1 MPQEGK
7 AVRKMSKQDFITKI
21 AGYIQK
27 IAPEYDIR
35 VSSPV
40 IAQAILESAFGESKL
55 SSVYHNYFGLKCGTA
70 WKGKSVNMKTQ
81 EEYTPGTKTTIR
93 DNFRVYGSME
103 EGVRGYFEFIQM
115 ERYRNLKGITDPQKY
130 LETIIKDGY
139 ATSSTYVKN
148 CMSLINEYGLTRYDA
163 KETAAVVEDKKR
175 TAADYLAVWHSWLGW
190 SESNGRHR
198 QIIDIYNSHKP
209 LAQGYKVKYTD
220 QWCDVTVSAAAIKAG
235 MVDLIGTEC
244 GVERHVQIFKEKGI
258 WIEDGNIVPE
268 PGYII
273 VFNWDKSSQ
282 PNDGFADH
290 IGVVDQVKAGVII
303 CIEGNRND
311 AVSYRSI
318 PIGWGKIRGYAAP
331 RYDKGD
337 AAPASS
343 GGAPSK
349 EVKGKGQVTASILNV
364 RSWAGLEH
372 PNIKTIPTLKY
383 GTTVEICDTVKDA
396 GGADWYYVLIDGRIY
411 GFVTA
416 DYIRKI

>member
-1 MPQEGK
+1 MLQEGK
-7 AVRKMSKQDFITKI
+7 AVIQMSKQDFITKI

-27 IAPEYDIR
+27 IAPEYEIR
-35 VSSPV
+35 VNSPV

-115 ERYRNLKGITDPQKY
+115 ARYRNLKGITDPQKY
-130 LETIIKDGY
+130 LETIIRDGY

-148 CMSLINEYGLTRYDA
+148 CMALINEYGLTRYDA
-163 KETAAVVEDKKR
+163 EKPAAVVEDKKR

-220 QWCDVTVSAAAIKAG
+220 QWCDATVSAAAIQAS

-258 WIEDGNIVPE
+258 WIEDGTITPE

-290 IGVVDQVKAGVII
+290 IGVVDQVKAGIII

-337 AAPASS
+337 AAPAAS
-343 GGAPSK
+343 GGVPSK
-349 EVKGKGQVTASILNV
+349 TVKCKGQVTASILNV

-372 PNIKTIPTLKY
+372 PNIKAIPTLKY

-396 GGADWYYVLIDGRIY
+396 GGADWYYILIDGRIY
-411 GFVTA
+411 GFVSA

>member
-1 MPQEGK
+1 MQQEGK

-115 ERYRNLKGITDPQKY
+115 SRYRNLKGITDPQKY
-130 LETIIKDGY
+130 LETIIRDGY

-148 CMSLINEYGLTRYDA
+148 CMALINEYGLTRYDA
-163 KETAAVVEDKKR
+163 EKPAAVVEDKKR

-209 LAQGYKVKYTD
+209 LAQGYKVKYSD

-290 IGVVDQVKAGVII
+290 IGVVDQVKAGIII

-331 RYDKGD
+331 RYDRGD
-337 AAPASS
+337 AAPATS

-349 EVKGKGQVTASILNV
+349 EVRCKGQVTASILNV
-364 RSWAGLEH
+364 RSWAGIEH
-372 PNIKTIPTLKY
+372 PNIKAIPTLKY

-396 GGADWYYVLIDGRIY
+396 GGADWYYVLMDGRIY
-411 GFVTA
+411 GFVSA
-416 DYIRKI
+416 DYIRKV

>member
-1 MPQEGK
+1 MLQEGK
-7 AVRKMSKQDFITKI
+7 AVIQMSKQDFITKI

-27 IAPEYDIR
+27 IAPEYEIR
-35 VSSPV
+35 VNSPV

-115 ERYRNLKGITDPQKY
+115 ARYRNLKGITDPQKY
-130 LETIIKDGY
+130 LETIIRDGY

-148 CMSLINEYGLTRYDA
+148 CMALINEYGLTRYDA
-163 KETAAVVEDKKR
+163 EKPAAVVEDKKR

-220 QWCDVTVSAAAIKAG
+220 QWCDATVSAAAIQAS

-258 WIEDGNIVPE
+258 WIEDGTITPE

-337 AAPASS
+337 AAPAAS
-343 GGAPSK
+343 GGVPSK
-349 EVKGKGQVTASILNV
+349 TVKCKGQVTASILNV

-372 PNIKTIPTLKY
+372 PNIKAIPTLKY

-411 GFVTA
+411 GFVSA

>member
-1 MPQEGK
+1 
-7 AVRKMSKQDFITKI
+7 MSKQDFITKI

-27 IAPEYDIR
+27 IAPEYEIK
-35 VSSPV
+35 VNSPV

-55 SSVYHNYFGLKCGTA
+55 SAVYHNYFGLKCGTA

-130 LETIIKDGY
+130 LETIIRDGY

-163 KETAAVVEDKKR
+163 EKPAAVVEDKKR

-258 WIEDGNIVPE
+258 WIEDGTITPE

-273 VFNWDKSSQ
+273 VFNWGKDSQ
-282 PNDGFADH
+282 PNDGFSDH
-290 IGVVDQVKAGVII
+290 IGVVDSVKNGTIT

-318 PIGWGKIRGYAAP
+318 PVGWGYIRGYAAP
-331 RYDKGD
+331 KYDKGD
-337 AAPASS
+337 AVPADS

-349 EVKGKGQVTASILNV
+349 VVKCKGQVTASILNV
-364 RSWAGLEH
+364 RSWAGIEY
-372 PNIKTIPTLKY
+372 PNIKSIPYLKY
-383 GTTVEICDTVKDA
+383 GTTVEICDTVKAA
-396 GGADWYYVLIDGRIY
+396 GGSDWYYILIDGRIY
-411 GFVTA
+411 GFVSA

>member
-1 MPQEGK
+1 
-7 AVRKMSKQDFITKI
+7 MSKQDFIREI
-21 AGYIQK
+21 AGHIQK

-35 VSSPV
+35 VNSPV

-55 SSVYHNYFGLKCGTA
+55 SAVYHNYFGLKCGTKWA
-70 WKGKSVNMKTQ
+70 GRSVNMKTQ

-93 DNFRVYGSME
+93 DNFRAYGSME

-115 ERYRNLKGITDPQKY
+115 ERYLNLKGITDPQKY

-148 CMSLINEYGLTRYDA
+148 CMSLIKEYGLTRYD
-163 KETAAVVEDKKR
+163 KEEPVADVVGKKR
-175 TAADYLAVWHSWLGW
+175 TASDYLAIWHSWLGW
-190 SESNGRHR
+190 SESNGRYK
-198 QIIDIYNSHKP
+198 QIIDIYNNHKP

-273 VFNWDKSSQ
+273 VFNWDKSVQ

-290 IGVVDQVKAGVII
+290 IGVVDSVKVGIII

-343 GGAPSK
+343 GGVPSK
-349 EVKGKGQVTASILNV
+349 EVRCKGQVTASM
-364 RSWAGLEH
+364 SS
-372 PNIKTIPTLKY
+372 TI
-383 GTTVEICDTVKDA
+383 
-396 GGADWYYVLIDGRIY
+396 R
-411 GFVTA
+411 
-416 DYIRKI
+416 

>member
-1 MPQEGK
+1 
-7 AVRKMSKQDFITKI
+7 MSKQDFITKI
-21 AGYIQK
+21 AGHIQK

-35 VSSPV
+35 VNSPV

-55 SSVYHNYFGLKCGTA
+55 SAVYHNYFGLKCGTV
-70 WKGKSVNMKTQ
+70 WTGKSVNMKTQ

-115 ERYRNLKGITDPQKY
+115 TRYRNLKGITDPQKY

-148 CMSLINEYGLTRYDA
+148 CMALIREYGLTRYDTGQA
-163 KETAAVVEDKKR
+163 SAETEVKKR

-198 QIIDIYNSHKP
+198 QIIDLYNSHEP
-209 LAQGYKVKYTD
+209 LAQGYKVKYSD

-235 MVDLIGTEC
+235 MADLIGTEC

-258 WIEDGNIVPE
+258 WIEDGTITPE

-290 IGVVDQVKAGVII
+290 IGVVDQVKAGIII

-331 RYDKGD
+331 KYDRTDGTS
-337 AAPASS
+337 AVGQESPS

-364 RSWAGLEH
+364 RRWAGIEH

-411 GFVTA
+411 GFVSA

>member
-1 MPQEGK
+1 
-7 AVRKMSKQDFITKI
+7 MSKQDFIREI

-35 VSSPV
+35 VNSPV

-55 SSVYHNYFGLKCGTA
+55 SAVYHNYFGLKCGTA

-93 DNFRVYGSME
+93 DNFRVYGSMK

-115 ERYRNLKGITDPQKY
+115 ERYRNLKGIKDPQEY

-139 ATSSTYVKN
+139 ATSSSYVGN
-148 CMSLINEYGLTRYDA
+148 CMSLIREYGLTKYDGSGKA
-163 KETAAVVEDKKR
+163 LETSGKKR

-209 LAQGYKVKYTD
+209 LAQGYKLKYTD
-220 QWCDVTVSAAAIKAG
+220 QWCDATVSAAAIQAG

-258 WIEDGNIVPE
+258 WIEDGTITPE

-273 VFNWDKSSQ
+273 VFNWGDSSQ
-282 PNDGFADH
+282 PNDGFSDH
-290 IGVVDQVKAGVII
+290 IGVVDHVKNGTIT

-318 PIGWGKIRGYAAP
+318 PVGWGYIRGYAAP
-331 RYDKGD
+331 KYDKAD
-337 AAPASS
+337 SIPAGEQKSPS
-343 GGAPSK
+343 AGAPSK
-349 EVKGKGQVTASILNV
+349 EVKCKGQVTASILNV
-364 RSWAGLEH
+364 RCWAGTEH
-372 PNIKTIPTLKY
+372 PNIKSIPYLKY
-383 GTTVEICDTVKDA
+383 GTTVEICDMVKASD
-396 GGADWYYVLIDGRIY
+396 GSDWYYVLIDGRIY
-411 GFVTA
+411 GFVSA
-416 DYIRKI
+416 KYIRKI

>member
-1 MPQEGK
+1 
-7 AVRKMSKQDFITKI
+7 MSKQDFITKI

-40 IAQAILESAFGESKL
+40 IAQAILESGFGESKL
-55 SSVYHNYFGLKCGTA
+55 SAVYHNYFGLKCGTA

-115 ERYRNLKGITDPQKY
+115 ARYRNLKGITDPQKY

-148 CMSLINEYGLTRYDA
+148 CMALIKEYGLTKYDEA
-163 KETAAVVEDKKR
+163 DTAAKKR

-190 SESNGRHR
+190 SEANGRHK
-198 QIIDIYNSHKP
+198 QIIDLYNCHQP
-209 LAQGYKVKYTD
+209 LAQGYKVKYSD

-258 WIEDGNIVPE
+258 WIEDGTITPE

-273 VFNWDKSSQ
+273 VFNWGKDSQ
-282 PNDGFADH
+282 PNDGFSDH
-290 IGVVDQVKAGVII
+290 IGVVDSVKNGTIT

-318 PIGWGKIRGYAAP
+318 PVGWGYIRGYAAP
-331 RYDKGD
+331 KYDKAD
-337 AAPASS
+337 DTSAAGQEDPST
-343 GGAPSK
+343 GVPSK
-349 EVKGKGQVTASILNV
+349 VVKCKGQVTANILNV
-364 RSWAGLEH
+364 RSWAGMSY
-372 PNIKTIPTLKY
+372 PNIKSVPYLKY
-383 GTTVEICDTVKDA
+383 GTTVEICDTVKAAD
-396 GGADWYYVLIDGRIY
+396 GSDWYYVLIDGRIY
-411 GFVTA
+411 GFVSA
-416 DYIRKI
+416 DYIREV

>member
-1 MPQEGK
+1 
-7 AVRKMSKQDFITKI
+7 MSKQDFITKI

-115 ERYRNLKGITDPQKY
+115 ARYRNLKGITDPQKY
-130 LETIIKDGY
+130 LETIIRDGY

-148 CMSLINEYGLTRYDA
+148 CMALINEYGLTRYDA
-163 KETAAVVEDKKR
+163 EKPAAVVGDKKR

-220 QWCDVTVSAAAIKAG
+220 QWCDATVSAAAIKAG

-290 IGVVDQVKAGVII
+290 IGVVDSVKSGIII

-318 PIGWGKIRGYAAP
+318 PIGWGNIRGYAAP

-337 AAPASS
+337 AAPATS

-349 EVKGKGQVTASILNV
+349 EVRCKGQVTASILNV
-364 RSWAGLEH
+364 RSWAGIEH
-372 PNIKTIPTLKY
+372 PNIKAIPTLKY

-411 GFVTA
+411 GFVSA

>member
-1 MPQEGK
+1 
-7 AVRKMSKQDFITKI
+7 MSKQDFITKI

-27 IAPEYDIR
+27 TAPEYDIR
-35 VSSPV
+35 VNSPV

-55 SSVYHNYFGLKCGTA
+55 SAVYHNYFGLKCGTA
-70 WKGKSVNMKTQ
+70 WKGKSVNMRTQ
-81 EEYTPGTKTTIR
+81 EEYTPGTRTTIR

-115 ERYRNLKGITDPQKY
+115 ERYRNLKGVTDPQKY
-130 LETIIKDGY
+130 LETIIRDGY

-148 CMSLINEYGLTRYDA
+148 CMSLIKEYGLTRYDA
-163 KETAAVVEDKKR
+163 EKPAAVVEDKKR

-198 QIIDIYNSHKP
+198 QIIDIYNNHKP

-244 GVERHVQIFKEKGI
+244 GVERHVQIFKDKGI
-258 WIEDGNIVPE
+258 WIEDGTITPE

-273 VFNWDKSSQ
+273 VFNWGKSSQ
-282 PNDGFADH
+282 PNDGFSDH
-290 IGVVDQVKAGVII
+290 IGVVDHVKNGTIT

-318 PIGWGKIRGYAAP
+318 PVGWGYIRGYATP
-331 RYDKGD
+331 KYDKGD
-337 AAPASS
+337 AVPAAS
-343 GGAPSK
+343 GGTPSK
-349 EVKGKGQVTASILNV
+349 AVKCKGQVTASILNV

-411 GFVTA
+411 GFVSA
-416 DYIRKI
+416 DYIREV

>member
-7 AVRKMSKQDFITKI
+7 AVRQMSKQDFITKI

-35 VSSPV
+35 VNSPV

-55 SSVYHNYFGLKCGTA
+55 SAVYHNYFGLKCGTA

-130 LETIIKDGY
+130 LETIIRDGY

-163 KETAAVVEDKKR
+163 EKPAAVVEDKKR

-290 IGVVDQVKAGVII
+290 IGVVDQVKAGIII

-349 EVKGKGQVTASILNV
+349 EVRCKGQVTASILNV

-372 PNIKTIPTLKY
+372 PNIKAIPTLKY

-411 GFVTA
+411 GFVSA